1 MGEAQLDIEPIRPE
15 APQKRKLPSWLLPVV
30 GALGM
35 LSFAR
40 WFKLFD
46 EQGIAIQILMFVTFG
61 SIAGYVLSFMES
73 LEHRTG
79 EAKPNPLITKLLLAL
94 SVLIFWI
101 PVGGLAVVSY
111 AIYRTRW
118 DEWNHLIM
126 FPICCLFML
135 SLGITIVTAMIV
147 SMDMAG
153 VK

>member
-1 MGEAQLDIEPIRPE
+1 MDIELTRPE
-15 APQKRKLPSWLLPVV
+15 SPQNRKLPAWLLPVV

-46 EQGIAIQILMFVTFG
+46 EQGVAIQILMFVTFG

-79 EAKPNPLITKLLLAL
+79 EARPNPLITRLLLAL
-94 SVLIFWI
+94 SVLTFWI
-101 PVGGLAVVSY
+101 PVGGLAVISY

-135 SLGITIVTAMIV
+135 SLGITIVMAMIY
-147 SMDMAG
+147 SMEAAG
-153 VK
+153 FK